1 MFDLERHFDRFEI
14 DHFLFVEYF
23 RVLLDHDMKTFL
35 RLVWLTNCSTWL
47 KGLKKYWQ
55 QTTDAFAGFFSTYL
69 ARSRL
74 RERLV
79 PGDEYSLD

>member
-14 DHFLFVEYF
+14 DHFLFVVYF

-47 KGLKKYWQ
+47 KGLEKYWQ
-55 QTTDAFAGFFSTYL
+55 RDHCRFRGLFFNLSVTVPVAGK
-69 ARSRL
+69 ACAW
-74 RERLV
+74 
-79 PGDEYSLD
+79 

>member
-47 KGLKKYWQ
+47 PERVGKVLAARPLSFSRAFFQLICHGPGCRKGLC
-55 QTTDAFAGFFSTYL
+55 
-69 ARSRL
+69 
-74 RERLV
+74 LV
-79 PGDEYSLD
+79 TNSP